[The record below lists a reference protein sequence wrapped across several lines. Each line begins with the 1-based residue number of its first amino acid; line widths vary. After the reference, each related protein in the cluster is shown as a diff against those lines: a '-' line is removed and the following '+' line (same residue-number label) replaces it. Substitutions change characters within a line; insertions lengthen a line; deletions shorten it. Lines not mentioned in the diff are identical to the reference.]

1 MRRRRATSSTQKKSS
16 RVPSPRSFS
25 SWDEGADD
33 TFDDAPD
40 ELPVRDVRDDVGEPR
55 SIREVDSESLAA
67 PERQADGPV
76 AHSDDNPTAREA
88 LQNPLPSRTHDER
101 LAHDPPLPLRPSE
114 AEAGE
119 LHPQHQL
126 PGLVP
131 DATASLSGTSAPA
144 RRSGRRQSRSQ
155 KLALEAAQL
164 ELWPEPDGPLSGE

>member
-1 MRRRRATSSTQKKSS
+1 MRRRRAMSSTQNKSDMA
-16 RVPSPRSFS
+16 PNPRSFS
-25 SWDEGADD
+25 SWDADADD

-40 ELPVRDVRDDVGEPR
+40 ELPVRDVRDDVGQPR
-55 SIREVDSESLAA
+55 SIHEVDSESLAA

-76 AHSDDNPTAREA
+76 AHSDNNPTASEA
-88 LQNPLPSRTHDER
+88 LRSPTRSRTRAER

-131 DATASLSGTSAPA
+131 DATASPRGTSAPA
-144 RRSGRRQSRSQ
+144 GRSGRRQSRSQ
-155 KLALEAAQL
+155 KLALKAAQL
-164 ELWPEPDGPLSGE
+164 ELWPEPDGPMSGE

>member
-1 MRRRRATSSTQKKSS
+1 MRRRRATSSTQNKSS
-16 RVPSPRSFS
+16 RVPSPPSCS
-25 SWDEGADD
+25 SWDEGADH

-55 SIREVDSESLAA
+55 SVREVDSESLAA

-76 AHSDDNPTAREA
+76 AYSDNNSTAREA
-88 LQNPLPSRTHDER
+88 LKNPLPLRTHDER
-101 LAHDPPLPLRPSE
+101 LAHDPPLPKRPSE

-131 DATASLSGTSAPA
+131 DATASPRGTSA
-144 RRSGRRQSRSQ
+144 RGGRSGRRQSRSQ
-155 KLALEAAQL
+155 KLALKAAQL
-164 ELWPEPDGPLSGE
+164 ELWPEPDGPMSGE